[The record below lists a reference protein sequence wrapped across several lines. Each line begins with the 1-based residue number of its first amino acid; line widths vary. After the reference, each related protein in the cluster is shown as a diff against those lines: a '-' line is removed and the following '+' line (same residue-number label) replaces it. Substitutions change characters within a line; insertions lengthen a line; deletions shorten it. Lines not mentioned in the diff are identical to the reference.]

1 MFFIDSFKE
10 KSSVLAW
17 VQTGYNQDFQ
27 LLQIQNTIGVK
38 NQFDKKEIRVKYVIK
53 YVGNEMIIQLT
64 SDEKSVE
71 VLRCELNDYN
81 QHKSQMFE
89 IIKKYYIEI
98 INNIL

>member
-1 MFFIDSFKE
+1 
-10 KSSVLAW
+10 
-17 VQTGYNQDFQ
+17 
-27 LLQIQNTIGVK
+27 
-38 NQFDKKEIRVKYVIK
+38 
-53 YVGNEMIIQLT
+53 MIIQLT
-64 SDEKSVE
+64 SDEKSIE